1 MCYGLCKLFAM
12 MRGIRGA
19 TTVIENTAEAIN
31 EATQEL
37 LEKMLLDNALEYE
50 QICSIIFTVTPDLNA
65 AFPAEAARAIGM
77 TLVPL
82 LNALEIPVPGRL
94 ERAIRVMMHVETER
108 KQDQIKHIYL
118 RGAVILRPDIASA
131 Q

>member
-19 TTVIENTAEAIN
+19 TTVTENTAEAIN

-37 LEKMLLDNALEYE
+37 LEKMLLDNTLEFE

-65 AFPAEAARAIGM
+65 AFPAEAARAMGM

-118 RGAVILRPDIASA
+118 RGAVVLRPDIASA

>member
-1 MCYGLCKLFAM
+1 M

-19 TTVIENTAEAIN
+19 TTVTENTSEAIH
-31 EATQEL
+31 EATTEL
-37 LEKMLLDNALEYE
+37 LQKMLDANTVEFE
-50 QICSIIFTVTPDLNA
+50 NICSIIFTVTPDINA

-77 TLVPL
+77 TTVPL

-94 ERAIRVMMHVETER
+94 QKAIRVMMHVETEK
-108 KQDQIKHIYL
+108 KQADVKHIYL
-118 RGAVILRPDIASA
+118 REAVVLRPDIASA